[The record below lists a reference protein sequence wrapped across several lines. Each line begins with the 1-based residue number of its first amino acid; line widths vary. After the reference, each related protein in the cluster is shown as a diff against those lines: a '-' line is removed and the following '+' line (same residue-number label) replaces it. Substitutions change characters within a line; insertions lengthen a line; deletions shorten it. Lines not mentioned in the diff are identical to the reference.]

1 MRIKKNTIIDSKKD
15 FSIILKK
22 GVFSPNLTT
31 KLLLSEIKNYSVKK
45 KIYFKHTLDLGCGC
59 GVIGIVLNK
68 LGVSKNVYLSDISKK
83 AIINANH
90 NLELNKVK
98 GNLRVGKM
106 FEPWKNYKF
115 DLIINDI
122 SAISSKLAR
131 ISPWFKK
138 IPCSSGN
145 DGTKLS
151 VNFLK
156 QVKKYSVK
164 KTKIFFPILSL
175 SNEKKIIKF
184 AKKKFKN
191 VQIINSVEWPLP
203 KKMLYHKKK
212 LEYLKK
218 NKFINYKEISGNFI
232 CKTSICLISL

>member
-1 MRIKKNTIIDSKKD
+1 MIIKKNTIINTKKD
-15 FSIILKK
+15 FSLILRK

-31 KLLLSEIKNYSVKK
+31 KLLLSEIKNYSEKK

-98 GNLRVGKM
+98 GHLRVGKM

-156 QVKKYSVK
+156 QVKK
-164 KTKIFFPILSL
+164 SL
-175 SNEKKIIKF
+175 
-184 AKKKFKN
+184 
-191 VQIINSVEWPLP
+191 
-203 KKMLYHKKK
+203 
-212 LEYLKK
+212 
-218 NKFINYKEISGNFI
+218 
-232 CKTSICLISL
+232 